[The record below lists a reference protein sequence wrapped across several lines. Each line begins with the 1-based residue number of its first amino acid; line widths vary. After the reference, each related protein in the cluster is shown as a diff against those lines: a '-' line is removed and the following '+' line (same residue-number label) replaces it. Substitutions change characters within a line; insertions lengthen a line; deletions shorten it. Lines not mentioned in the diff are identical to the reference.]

1 MMVLLHPQGLCKVS
15 PRKNKPTD
23 HLQKP

>member
-1 MMVLLHPQGLCKVS
+1 VLLHPQGLCKVS